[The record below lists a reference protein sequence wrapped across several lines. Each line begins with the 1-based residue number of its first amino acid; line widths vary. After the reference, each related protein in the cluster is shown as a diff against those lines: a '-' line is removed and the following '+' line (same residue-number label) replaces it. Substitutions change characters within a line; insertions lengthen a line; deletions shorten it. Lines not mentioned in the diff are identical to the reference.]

1 MIEYNIHFLH
11 LCETHEID
19 QKNSYNFNND
29 TKQNLKNNVKQR
41 LTHNKFTHIPSNKI
55 FTIIHNPDL
64 KNTSSGNTIIISP
77 TLYQFIGPVYA
88 IPGRLIHATF
98 FFKQH
103 HQLNIINVY
112 LPPVTSAK
120 QNHQVMNLIENYISK
135 ELNNA
140 SKYNYYTIMGD
151 FNINPHNRN
160 LPIHNSD
167 NNISIDTEND
177 HPNNNTPMDM
187 DNDDNNITNKTHTFY
202 HIKILKKLK
211 DKHFKDLIKIYIN
224 PPPPT
229 FFNAQNHT
237 SYIDIIFGSP
247 NIIPYT
253 TIKQKK
259 YISST
264 EKINYKK
271 VTTDQWTDFH
281 NFILDEYKRNK
292 PNAHHSNNT
301 QSFVNAFYEN
311 FVQSV
316 NRTIKSLNFPI
327 IKNNSHQYEYTHDIR
342 VIQNDIYYILKL
354 IKLSKLYFSVSN
366 NSKHLPLLNF
376 WQNPKKL
383 DRLKRIS
390 SDPKIKSTIVED
402 DQNIIWPNILRHDNY
417 QHISERL
424 IIIHDTLKRSYDDA
438 ISQFNKKKIEK
449 YINQRDN
456 NIVTNQRRM
465 LNSILDQKPNIIKID
480 RLIYNDDNNV
490 KSFTTDPEVIESIII
505 EHFKKISMI
514 TTTDRS
520 YNPNI
525 TLRQPWH
532 DIYQPFTHIPSSE
545 INKLIVTITLEELD

>member
-1 MIEYNIHFLH
+1 
-11 LCETHEID
+11 
-19 QKNSYNFNND
+19 
-29 TKQNLKNNVKQR
+29 
-41 LTHNKFTHIPSNKI
+41 
-55 FTIIHNPDL
+55 
-64 KNTSSGNTIIISP
+64 
-77 TLYQFIGPVYA
+77 
-88 IPGRLIHATF
+88 
-98 FFKQH
+98 
-103 HQLNIINVY
+103 
-112 LPPVTSAK
+112 
-120 QNHQVMNLIENYISK
+120 
-135 ELNNA
+135 
-140 SKYNYYTIMGD
+140 MGD

-167 NNISIDTEND
+167 NNISIDTDND

-187 DNDDNNITNKTHTFY
+187 NNDDNNITNKTHTFY

-253 TIKQKK
+253 TFGNIIDAPINTNHKLIYIAINNKFFTNNHNFINNSNNIIELNKKK

-281 NFILDEYKRNK
+281 NFVLDEYKRNK

-327 IKNNSHQYEYTHDIR
+327 IKNNLHQYEYTHDIR

-383 DRLKRIS
+383 DRLKCIL

-402 DQNIIWPNILRHDNY
+402 DQNIIWPNILCHDNY

-490 KSFTTDPEVIESIII
+490 KSFTTDPEVIESITI
-505 EHFKKISMI
+505 EHFKKISTI

-532 DIYQPFTHIPSSE
+532 DIYQPFTHIPLSE
-545 INKLIVTITLEELD
+545 INKLIVPITLEELD

>member
-11 LCETHEID
+11 LCETHKID
-19 QKNSYNFNND
+19 QKNSYNFNNN

-41 LTHNKFTHIPSNKI
+41 LTHNKFTHTPSNKI
-55 FTIIHNPDL
+55 FIIIHNPDP
-64 KNTSSGNTIIISP
+64 KNISLGNTIIISP
-77 TLYQFIGPVYA
+77 TLYQFIGPVHA
-88 IPGRLIHATF
+88 IPGRLIHASF

-112 LPPVTSAK
+112 LPPITSSK
-120 QNHQVMNLIENYISK
+120 QNHQVINLIENYISK

-140 SKYNYYTIMGD
+140 NKYNYYTIMGD

-167 NNISIDTEND
+167 NNISIDIENE
-177 HPNNNTPMDM
+177 HSNNDTSMDM
-187 DNDDNNITNKTHTFY
+187 DNDDNNTTNKAHAYY
-202 HIKILKKLK
+202 HKKILKKLK

-253 TIKQKK
+253 TFGNIIDAPINTDHKLIYIAINNKFFTNNHNFINNSNNIIELNKKK

-271 VTTDQWTDFH
+271 VITNQWTDFH
-281 NFILDEYKRNK
+281 NFVLDEYKRNK
-292 PNAHHSNNT
+292 PNANHFNNT

-311 FVQSV
+311 IVQSV

-327 IKNNSHQYEYTHDIR
+327 IKNNSHQYEYTHEIR

-366 NSKHLPLLNF
+366 NSRHLPLLNF

-390 SDPKIKSTIVED
+390 SNPKIKLTIVEE
-402 DQNIIWPNILRHDNY
+402 DQNII
-417 QHISERL
+417 
-424 IIIHDTLKRSYDDA
+424 
-438 ISQFNKKKIEK
+438 
-449 YINQRDN
+449 
-456 NIVTNQRRM
+456 
-465 LNSILDQKPNIIKID
+465 
-480 RLIYNDDNNV
+480 
-490 KSFTTDPEVIESIII
+490 
-505 EHFKKISMI
+505 
-514 TTTDRS
+514 
-520 YNPNI
+520 
-525 TLRQPWH
+525 
-532 DIYQPFTHIPSSE
+532 
-545 INKLIVTITLEELD
+545 